1 MSILVMSVS
10 HKTAPISTLA
20 RLALDG
26 PGASKLGHALAAGD
40 HIDEV
45 VVLST
50 CNRTEIYASVSRFHG
65 GLDDLS
71 QQLAVVSGFGVTELH
86 DACAVFYDEG
96 AVAHVFTVATGLDSM
111 VVGESQILGQVRSA
125 LTRSQ
130 REGTVGTVL
139 NALFQQAIRVGKRVQ
154 AETGLGAV
162 GRSVV
167 SASIDRLVARIGPLA
182 GLDVIILGAGSMASL
197 AARTV
202 AAEGARVTCVNRT
215 TAKADRLADQVAG
228 RALPWSDRAA
238 ALRDADVV
246 ISCTGALTTWIH
258 PEDLAGGRVLGVV
271 DLALSVDVDPAVAGV
286 TELVN
291 LSSLLG
297 TAETAD
303 GPAGHAGAEV
313 AAATALVA
321 DEVRDFLAGRRAAQV
336 APTVVALRSMASAVT
351 AAELA
356 RLEAKLPGLGEH
368 ERAEVA
374 KTVRRVADKLLHRPT
389 VRVQQVDTESGVDY
403 AAALRD
409 LFALDPSA
417 VDAVINPRVEP

>member
-1 MSILVMSVS
+1 MSVS
-10 HKTAPISTLA
+10 HKTAPIPTLA
-20 RLALDG
+20 RLALDA

-50 CNRTEIYASVSRFHG
+50 CNRSEIYASVSRFHG

-71 QQLAVVSGFGVTELH
+71 QQLAAVSGFGVTELH

-96 AVAHVFTVATGLDSM
+96 AVVHLFTVATGLDSM
-111 VVGESQILGQVRSA
+111 VVGESQILGQVRAA

-130 REGTVGTVL
+130 HDGTVGTVL
-139 NALFQQAIRVGKRVQ
+139 NSLFQQAIRVGKRAQ
-154 AETGLGAV
+154 SETGLGAV

-182 GLDVIILGAGSMASL
+182 GLGVVILGAGSMASL

-202 AAEGARVTCVNRT
+202 AAEGALVTCVNRT
-215 TAKADRLADQVAG
+215 TAKAERLAAKVDG
-228 RALPWSDRAA
+228 RALPWSDRAD
-238 ALRDADVV
+238 ALRDADVI

-258 PEDLAGGRVLGVV
+258 PDDLAGGRVLGVV
-271 DLALSVDVDPAVAGV
+271 DLALPADVDPAVAEV

-291 LSSLLG
+291 LSSLLDPVV
-297 TAETAD
+297 AD
-303 GPAGHAGAEV
+303 GVAGHVGHAVAEV

-351 AAELA
+351 AAELT
-356 RLEAKLPGLGEH
+356 RLEAKLPGLSEH
-368 ERAEVA
+368 DRAEVA

>member
-10 HKTAPISTLA
+10 HKTAPIPTLA

-71 QQLAVVSGFGVTELH
+71 QQLAAVSGFGVTELH
-86 DACAVFYDEG
+86 DACSVFYDEG
-96 AVAHVFTVATGLDSM
+96 AVAHMFTVATGLDSM
-111 VVGESQILGQVRSA
+111 VVGESQILGQVRAA

-130 REGTVGTVL
+130 RDGTVGTVL
-139 NALFQQAIRVGKRVQ
+139 NALFQQAIRVGKRAQ
-154 AETGLGAV
+154 SETGLGAV

-167 SASIDRLVARIGPLA
+167 SASIDRLVARIGPLS
-182 GLDVIILGAGSMASL
+182 GLGVVILGAGSMASL

-202 AAEGARVTCVNRT
+202 AAEGALVTCVNRT
-215 TAKADRLADQVAG
+215 TAKAERLAAKVDG
-228 RALPWSDRAA
+228 RALPWSDRAD
-238 ALRDADVV
+238 ALRDADVI

-258 PEDLAGGRVLGVV
+258 PDDLAGGQVLGVV
-271 DLALSVDVDPAVAGV
+271 DLALPADVDPGVAEV

-291 LSSLLG
+291 LSSLLDPP
-297 TAETAD
+297 TVA
-303 GPAGHAGAEV
+303 GPASHAAAEV

-321 DEVRDFLAGRRAAQV
+321 VEVHDFLAGRRAAQV

-351 AAELA
+351 AAELI
-356 RLEAKLPGLGEH
+356 RLEAKLPGLSERD
-368 ERAEVA
+368 RAEVA

-417 VDAVINPRVEP
+417 VDAVMNPRVEP